1 MSKSEMGY
9 QMRVTGILRAGA
21 ALWLLGALA
30 APAAAQ
36 QGDDPL
42 AQRVADDDIVVIG
55 THERLKQPVTSGALG
70 EKSLLD
76 TPFSATVV
84 DKDEIAKRQA
94 TSIGQIFIND
104 PGVFSYSSPGTT
116 NWWGTQ
122 IRGIGVN
129 NFYIDDVP
137 LLLYW
142 GGDFPL
148 EPVETVQAMK
158 GLTGFMYGFGSPGG
172 AILYQTKRPTAQ
184 PLLTT
189 ELGYRNPGV
198 RYGQIDAGGPVGDG
212 RLGYR
217 LNLAGEQ
224 GTAYTKA
231 GVNRWVGSLAL
242 DYAITPDLRWHV
254 TATHEES
261 KLEHEPFHVYWSQY
275 EGTDLPSPD
284 LDFDNVNVENSYYR
298 TRTTSVATG
307 LDWDMAEDW
316 TAKLNYGYAYKKH
329 QSNKMFI
336 YMLNQA
342 GDYQGYAYNF
352 AETDQGHFGQAMVQ
366 GKVETGPIRHELVAG
381 VSLQR
386 RPSDFGNGYH
396 WGNDFNGNIYQ
407 EQNFLVTRDID
418 YSTNGNPSEDRQ
430 TALFVSDTLHFGPQW
445 QAIIGARRTR
455 YKALDFDG
463 DPTVDSG
470 YRTTAT
476 TPTLA
481 LIYKPVEYVSLY
493 GSYVE
498 SMEAGTRVGGDYA
511 NAGEILGA
519 TISKQYESGVKYE
532 HQSLSLTAAAFRVER
547 ANQIDTETDGL
558 RYLSQDGLNIYKG
571 VEFSGSYRVTS
582 DLRLGLGALHL
593 DPKIDKVSAG
603 NEALEGNT
611 PAEASRWQL
620 LANADYQV
628 PSVEGLRLHGNVRY
642 FGKAPVADDNALYM
656 PSRVLA
662 NVGFQY
668 STSIAG
674 RRADITGNINNLFNK
689 KYWSF
694 SSVGE
699 TRNASLSVKFYW

>member
-1 MSKSEMGY
+1 MGDQMKMS
-9 QMRVTGILRAGA
+9 GILRAGA

-104 PGVFSYSSPGTT
+104 PGVFSFASAGTT

-122 IRGIGVN
+122 IRGLGVRN
-129 NFYIDDVP
+129 YYVDDVP

-148 EPVETVQAMK
+148 EPVETVQALK

-184 PLLTT
+184 PMLTT
-189 ELGYRNPGV
+189 ELGYRSSSI
-198 RYGQIDAGGPVGDG
+198 RYGHIDAGGPVGDG

-224 GTAYTKA
+224 GTAYNEA

-242 DYAITPDLRWHV
+242 DYAITPDLRWHASV
-254 TATHEES
+254 MHEAS
-261 KLEHEPFHVYWSQY
+261 KLEHEPFNIYWSEY
-275 EGTDLPSPD
+275 EGSVLPEATQNYDDL
-284 LDFDNVNVENSYYR
+284 NVDNSYYR
-298 TRTTSVATG
+298 TRTTALSTG
-307 LDWDMAEDW
+307 LDWDMAADW
-316 TAKLNYGYAYKKH
+316 TAKLNYGYTRKNH

-336 YMLNQA
+336 DMLNKA

-352 AETDQGHFGQAMVQ
+352 ANTNQTHFGQALVQ
-366 GKVETGPIRHELVAG
+366 GKLETGPIRHELVAG
-381 VSLQR
+381 AGLQHN
-386 RPSDFGNGYH
+386 PGDFGTNGYYWGSDFT
-396 WGNDFNGNIYQ
+396 GNIHQ
-407 EQNFLVTRDID
+407 EQTFRVTRDLD
-418 YSTNGNPSEDRQ
+418 FSTAGGKSEDRQ
-430 TALFVSDTLHFGPQW
+430 TALFISDTLHIGPQW
-445 QAIIGARRTR
+445 QAIVGARRTQ
-455 YKALDFDG
+455 YKILDFDG
-463 DPTVDSG
+463 DPAVDSS

-481 LIYKPVEYVSLY
+481 LVYKPAEYVSLY

-498 SMEAGTRVGGDYA
+498 SMEAGTRVGGDYV

-519 TISKQYESGVKYE
+519 TISKQYETGVKYE

-547 ANQIDTETDGL
+547 ANQIDTVTDGL
-558 RYLSQDGLNIYKG
+558 RYLSQDGLSIYKG

-628 PSVEGLRLHGNVRY
+628 PAVEGLRLHGNVRY

-662 NVGFQY
+662 NAGFQY
-668 STSIAG
+668 STLIAG
-674 RRADITGNINNLFNK
+674 QRADITGNINNLFNK

-694 SSVGE
+694 SSFGE
-699 TRNASLSVKFYW
+699 ARNASLSVKFYW

>member
-1 MSKSEMGY
+1 M
-9 QMRVTGILRAGA
+9 QVTGIRRVGT
-21 ALWLLGALA
+21 ALWLLGVLA

-36 QGDDPL
+36 QGDDQL

-55 THERLKQPVTSGALG
+55 TQERLKQPVSGGALG
-70 EKSLLD
+70 EKRLLD
-76 TPFSATVV
+76 TPFTMSVV
-84 DKDEIAKRQA
+84 DKDDIAKRQA

-104 PGVFSYSSPGTT
+104 PGVFSYASPGTT
-116 NWWGTQ
+116 NWWSTQ
-122 IRGIGVN
+122 IRGLGVRN
-129 NFYIDDVP
+129 YYIDDVP

-148 EPVETVQAMK
+148 EPVETVQALK

-172 AILYQTKRPTAQ
+172 AILYQTKRPTSQ

-198 RYGQIDAGGPVGDG
+198 RYGHIDAGGPVGDG

-217 LNLAGEQ
+217 FNLAGEQ

-242 DYAITPDLRWHV
+242 DYAITPDLRWYV
-254 TATHEES
+254 SATHEQS
-261 KLEHEPFHVYWSQY
+261 KLEHEPFQVYWTRL
-275 EGTDLPSPD
+275 EGTVLPSPD
-284 LDFDNVNVENSYYR
+284 LDFDDVNVENSYYR
-298 TRTTSVATG
+298 TRTTSLSTG
-307 LDWDMAEDW
+307 LDWDMTEDW
-316 TAKLNYGYAYKKH
+316 TAKLSYGYTRKKH
-329 QSNKMFI
+329 QSNKMYI

-342 GDYQGYAYNF
+342 GDYQGYAHNF
-352 AETDQGHFGQAMVQ
+352 AETDQAHFGQAMLQ
-366 GKVETGPIRHELVAG
+366 GQLETGPIRHELVAG
-381 VSLQR
+381 AALQH
-386 RPSDFGNGYH
+386 RPSDFGNGWH
-396 WGNDFNGNIYQ
+396 WSNDFNGNIHQ
-407 EQNFLVTRDID
+407 DQTFLVTRDID
-418 YSTNGNPSEDRQ
+418 YSTDGTPSEDRQ

-445 QAIIGARRTR
+445 QAIVGARRTR

-481 LIYKPVEYVSLY
+481 LIYKPADYVSFY

-519 TISKQYESGVKYE
+519 TISKQYEGGVKYE
-532 HQSLSLTAAAFRVER
+532 HHALSLTAAAFRVDR

-558 RYLSQDGLNIYKG
+558 RYLTQDGLNIYKG
-571 VEFSGSYRVTS
+571 LEFSGSYRVTS

-593 DPKIDKVSAG
+593 DPKIDKVSPG
-603 NEALEGNT
+603 NKALEGNI

-628 PSVEGLRLHGNVRY
+628 PAVEGLRLHGNVRY

-668 STSIAG
+668 STFIAG
-674 RRADITGNINNLFNK
+674 RRTDITGNINNLFNK

-699 TRNASLSVKFYW
+699 TRNASLAVKFYW